1 MTHTREYTDS
11 PTGLRVKN
19 MEKREEIMKVGGVG
33 EVGEIWEE
41 LSQSRQWLGL
51 KYIVC
56 MYDILKN

>member
-1 MTHTREYTDS
+1 MSS

-19 MEKREEIMKVGGVG
+19 MEKKKAIMKVGEVG

-41 LSQSRQWLGL
+41 LSQCRQWLGL

-56 MYDILKN
+56 MYEILKN